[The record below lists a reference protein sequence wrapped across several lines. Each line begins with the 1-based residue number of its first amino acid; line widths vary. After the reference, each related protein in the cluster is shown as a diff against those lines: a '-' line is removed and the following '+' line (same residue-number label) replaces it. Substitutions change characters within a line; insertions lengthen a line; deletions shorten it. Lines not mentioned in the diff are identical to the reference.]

1 MLELSNLLI
10 MWAVVVTAV
19 IALGFYRLL
28 LGMHEDPGSH
38 LEPEEAKQLAEKQA
52 MNRDRVSIVVVE
64 DDPIVSMDIEESLLL
79 ASWRH
84 QAASHFAAEPTCV
97 AQ

>member
-38 LEPEEAKQLAEKQA
+38 LEPEEAKQLTEKQA
-52 MNRDRVSIVVVE
+52 MNRKIARVELFGKSLTVLAVLLILLIVA
-64 DDPIVSMDIEESLLL
+64 L
-79 ASWRH
+79 AVNEALSSGSQLRPP
-84 QAASHFAAEPTCV
+84 A
-97 AQ
+97 